1 MFHTVL
7 CTPVLRPP
15 PISLWLY
22 CFMFTA
28 PKSTHLFT
36 VMEVNLF
43 EKYEA
48 VVQRKLQQLSVHV
61 FIGASTCKQIFLDWT
76 TQLQYCLKFFSYYCG
91 DSISIREN
99 MLTCEKICSLLFF
112 FLRISLTT
120 LRLLCRSSITI
131 LYWLLSW
138 SFFMYSFSEG
148 QPYLVLPFLIDLGKQ
163 RKDKFTMTGIYL
175 EIKVEQHFWRTHS
188 EHSCMQD
195 CRNAK
200 VLFEFAQL
208 TSMSI

>member
-1 MFHTVL
+1 MSSSWYASSNAFDETYYITTRNCSTQFCAHQFWDHRQYP
-7 CTPVLRPP
+7 CD
-15 PISLWLY
+15 
-22 CFMFTA
+22 CMFTA

-61 FIGASTCKQIFLDWT
+61 FIAASTCKQIFLDWT

-112 FLRISLTT
+112 
-120 LRLLCRSSITI
+120 
-131 LYWLLSW
+131 
-138 SFFMYSFSEG
+138 
-148 QPYLVLPFLIDLGKQ
+148 
-163 RKDKFTMTGIYL
+163 
-175 EIKVEQHFWRTHS
+175 
-188 EHSCMQD
+188 
-195 CRNAK
+195 
-200 VLFEFAQL
+200 
-208 TSMSI
+208 